1 MFFNKKRIQNDM
13 KMRWHN
19 QGEKLKHGAMLA
31 GLHYTSIM
39 GV

>member
-1 MFFNKKRIQNDM
+1 M

-31 GLHYTSIM
+31 ELHYMSIM